1 MWLDKASAEWQQ
13 GLIDYLDSTFGGS
26 SKGGMA
32 PCPCSG
38 CRSMSFRKRSD
49 VQNHLLRKGFD
60 ESFIREQESICEGSA
75 IDDDDDDVDDRAGTT
90 ELLHSLIRGT
100 IRGEIDEEQP
110 NEMAKK
116 FFKLLQEAK
125 KELFPGCT
133 EATQVSFIVKMF
145 QMKCMFGCSN
155 ACMEYV
161 LGLFLLIL
169 PKGHCL
175 PDSME
180 KIKKVVRDLGLNYE
194 KIDACYNDC
203 VLFRGKEYEG
213 LDNCPKCGETRWKQS
228 KEVQDVGSSCGSK
241 KRVPR
246 KILWYFPPIPR
257 LQRIYMSETRASYMR
272 WHKEELVVDGKMRHP
287 ADSKAWKHVDAT
299 YEWFVEDPRNVRLG
313 LASDGFNP
321 FGMLNVSYSCWPV
334 ILIPYNLP
342 PWLCLKQ
349 SYWMLSMMILGARSP
364 GVSIDVYLQPL
375 IDELKVLWEE
385 GVKAW
390 DAKERKDFDLHAILL
405 WTINDF
411 PAYAMLSGWSTKGK
425 FACPYCHTET
435 NYLWLKH
442 GKKHCYMGHRRFLP
456 MDHKWRKNKVSFNN
470 KTEYR
475 EAPQPLTGEQ
485 VLQHYDSFD
494 QVTFGPESRKR
505 KQRDEEKRWHNW
517 RKKSIFFQLPYW
529 KKLLIRH
536 NLDVMHIE
544 KNICES
550 ILGTL
555 LDIEGKSK
563 DNEEARLDMQHLGIR
578 MDQHPE
584 HENGKFTLPPALYKL
599 EKDDKKLLCKFLHEV
614 KLPDGYASNIRRCV
628 DENQCQLSGLKTHDY
643 HIIFQ
648 KLLPLVLRNI
658 LPQEVVV
665 PLIDLSRF
673 FSSLCSKELD
683 EKELANMSASIRET
697 LCRLEMIFPPTFF
710 DIMVHLPVHLAEEA
724 SLGGPVCYRWM
735 YPVERYLRTVKGYV
749 RNKAH
754 PEGSIAEGYI
764 IEECMTFCSLFFKDM
779 PTRPERHESATAPE
793 PQSGLTVFGD
803 LDYSRKGYSFKVLDE
818 SEMLRIRHYILT
830 NTEECATLPE

>member
-1 MWLDKASAEWQQ
+1 M
-13 GLIDYLDSTFGGS
+13 
-26 SKGGMA
+26 
-32 PCPCSG
+32 
-38 CRSMSFRKRSD
+38 
-49 VQNHLLRKGFD
+49 
-60 ESFIREQESICEGSA
+60 
-75 IDDDDDDVDDRAGTT
+75 
-90 ELLHSLIRGT
+90 
-100 IRGEIDEEQP
+100 
-110 NEMAKK
+110 
-116 FFKLLQEAK
+116 
-125 KELFPGCT
+125 
-133 EATQVSFIVKMF
+133 
-145 QMKCMFGCSN
+145 
-155 ACMEYV
+155 
-161 LGLFLLIL
+161 
-169 PKGHCL
+169 
-175 PDSME
+175 
-180 KIKKVVRDLGLNYE
+180 
-194 KIDACYNDC
+194 
-203 VLFRGKEYEG
+203 
-213 LDNCPKCGETRWKQS
+213 
-228 KEVQDVGSSCGSK
+228 
-241 KRVPR
+241 
-246 KILWYFPPIPR
+246 
-257 LQRIYMSETRASYMR
+257 
-272 WHKEELVVDGKMRHP
+272 
-287 ADSKAWKHVDAT
+287 
-299 YEWFVEDPRNVRLG
+299 
-313 LASDGFNP
+313 
-321 FGMLNVSYSCWPV
+321 
-334 ILIPYNLP
+334 
-342 PWLCLKQ
+342 
-349 SYWMLSMMILGARSP
+349 
-364 GVSIDVYLQPL
+364 
-375 IDELKVLWEE
+375 
-385 GVKAW
+385 
-390 DAKERKDFDLHAILL
+390 HAILL

-435 NYLWLKH
+435 YYLWLKH
-442 GKKHCYMGHRRFLP
+442 GKKHYYMGHHRFLP

-494 QVTFGPESRKR
+494 QVTFSPESRKR

-628 DENQCQLSGLKTHDY
+628 DENRCQLSGLKTHDY

-749 RNKAH
+749 RNNAH

-764 IEECMTFCSLFFKDM
+764 TEECMTFCSLFFKDM
-779 PTRPERHESATAPE
+779 PTRPERHESAAAPE
-793 PQSGLTVFGD
+793 PPSGLSVFGD
-803 LDYSRKGYSFKVLDE
+803 LDYSRKGYSFEVLDE

>member
-1 MWLDKASAEWQQ
+1 MRLDKASAEWQQ
-13 GLIDYLDSTFGGS
+13 GLTDYLDSTFGGS
-26 SKGGMA
+26 SKGGTA
-32 PCPCSG
+32 PCPCSA

-49 VQNHLLRKGFD
+49 VQNHLLWKGFD
-60 ESFIREQESICEGSA
+60 ESFIQEQESICEGSA
-75 IDDDDDDVDDRAGTT
+75 IDDDDDVDDRAGTT

-246 KILWYFPPIPR
+246 KILRYFPLIPR

-299 YEWFVEDPRNVRLG
+299 YEWFAEDPRNVRLG

-349 SYWMLSMMILGARSP
+349 SYWMLSMMIPGARSP

-411 PAYAMLSGWSTKGK
+411 PAYAMLSGWSMKGK

-435 NYLWLKH
+435 DYLWLKH

-494 QVTFGPESRKR
+494 QVTFGPKSRKR
-505 KQRDEEKRWHNW
+505 KQHDEEKRWHNW

-563 DNEEARLDMQHLGIR
+563 DNEEARVDMQHLRIR

-614 KLPDGYASNIRRCV
+614 KLPDGYASNIQRCV
-628 DENQCQLSGLKTHDY
+628 DENRCQLSGLKTHDY

-710 DIMVHLPVHLAEEA
+710 
-724 SLGGPVCYRWM
+724 
-735 YPVERYLRTVKGYV
+735 
-749 RNKAH
+749 
-754 PEGSIAEGYI
+754 
-764 IEECMTFCSLFFKDM
+764 
-779 PTRPERHESATAPE
+779 
-793 PQSGLTVFGD
+793 
-803 LDYSRKGYSFKVLDE
+803 
-818 SEMLRIRHYILT
+818 
-830 NTEECATLPE
+830 